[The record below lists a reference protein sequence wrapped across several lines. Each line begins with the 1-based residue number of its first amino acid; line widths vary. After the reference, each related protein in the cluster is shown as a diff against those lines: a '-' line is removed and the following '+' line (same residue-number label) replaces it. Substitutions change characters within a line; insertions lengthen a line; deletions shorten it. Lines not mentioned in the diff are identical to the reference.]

1 MSIKN
6 KNFIY
11 CISGSGDPNPHV
23 NSNRKLLVANQIT
36 TESKLMGFNMDEANS
51 IEGKISGSF
60 VSESISAITSG
71 SASTMY
77 TINYEYG
84 GLLVGENTQFLV
96 KAGSSTEW
104 KSVEDLT
111 NSDLLLSY
119 NGTGIKGV
127 QFWPT
132 GEIVSESVSF
142 DTISMASDLD
152 GFFSSGSP
160 AADDDP
166 FFYVKMG
173 S

>member
-11 CISGSGDPNPHV
+11 CVSGSGDPNPHV

-71 SASTMY
+71 SASTLY

-119 NGTGIKGV
+119 NGTGIKGI

-142 DTISMASDLD
+142 DTISMTSNLD

-160 AADDDP
+160 AADEDP
-166 FFYVKMG
+166 FFYVKIG

>member
-51 IEGKISGSF
+51 IDGKISGSF

-142 DTISMASDLD
+142 DTISMTSNSD

-160 AADDDP
+160 AADEDP
-166 FFYVKMG
+166 FFYVKIG